1 MRALLVVDVQ
11 NDFLPGGALAVSGGD
26 AILETVNRLMAAFRA
41 AGDIVVCTADWHP
54 EDHVSFAANHPQHKL
69 GEVIDLPYGKQ
80 VLWPAHC
87 VAGTRG
93 AEFSSSLHSAL
104 ANAIIRKGMRSDCD
118 SYSAFLEADRKT
130 TTGLAGFLKERGVDS
145 VWVTGLA
152 TDFCVSW
159 TALDAVSFGFKSS
172 VVMDASAAID
182 FNGSLGAARAAWK
195 TSGVTE
201 CLAGEIL

>member
-26 AILETVNRLMAAFRA
+26 AILDTVNPLIASFRA
-41 AGDIVVCTADWHP
+41 ASDIVVCTADWHP
-54 EDHVSFAANHPQHKL
+54 ADHISFAANHPQNKL
-69 GEVIDLPYGKQ
+69 GEVIDVPYGKQ
-80 VLWPAHC
+80 VLWPVHC

-201 CLAGEIL
+201 CLASEIL